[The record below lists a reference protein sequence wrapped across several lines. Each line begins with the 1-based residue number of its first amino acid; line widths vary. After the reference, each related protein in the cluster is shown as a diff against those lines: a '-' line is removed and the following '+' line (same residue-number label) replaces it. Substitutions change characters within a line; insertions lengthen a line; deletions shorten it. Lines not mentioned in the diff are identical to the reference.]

1 MFGVE
6 YQAHARC
13 GHCFSTPPDFSLTPL
28 HFSHP
33 FILRPLIIL
42 LLNFLPI
49 PSFIRIESNQA
60 LLLEQ
65 ALTDSGLRAA
75 VSDENVELMNDF
87 NVRLRVLQ
95 QLGYI
100 DADRTV
106 QLKGRVA
113 AEVSTCDALIVTELV
128 FENVL
133 TELPPD
139 EAVALLSALVFQQ
152 KNVVPQLDLVPESL
166 RRAVARVQTLATGLA
181 HMQVTDT
188 VDE

>member
-1 MFGVE
+1 MWTLFLN
-6 YQAHARC
+6 A
-13 GHCFSTPPDFSLTPL
+13 PPDF
-28 HFSHP
+28 FSDAYSHSFSSV
-33 FILRPLIIL
+33 FILIG
-42 LLNFLPI
+42 
-49 PSFIRIESNQA
+49 SNRAFQA

-113 AEVSTCDALIVTELV
+113 AEVSTCDALIVTEVRVCAGSIISRPIHVAELV
-128 FENVL
+128 NIIVPIS
-133 TELPPD
+133 PPPHHK
-139 EAVALLSALVFQQ
+139 LFLGRISANFCC
-152 KNVVPQLDLVPESL
+152 
-166 RRAVARVQTLATGLA
+166 
-181 HMQVTDT
+181 
-188 VDE
+188 